1 MELKASPVSVF
12 VVHLVLLELKAEQVL
27 PVLLAKTGATASKVP
42 LVPAVHVVL
51 LDPGVPMG
59 TLGCLDVMV
68 ALAIPVCLEG
78 MV

>member
-1 MELKASPVSVF
+1 MELKASLVSVF
-12 VVHLVLLELKAEQVL
+12 VVHLVLSELKAEQVL
-27 PVLLAKTGATASKVP
+27 PVLLAKTAATASKVP
-42 LVPAVHVVL
+42 LVPAVYVVL

-59 TLGCLDVMV
+59 TLVCLDVMV